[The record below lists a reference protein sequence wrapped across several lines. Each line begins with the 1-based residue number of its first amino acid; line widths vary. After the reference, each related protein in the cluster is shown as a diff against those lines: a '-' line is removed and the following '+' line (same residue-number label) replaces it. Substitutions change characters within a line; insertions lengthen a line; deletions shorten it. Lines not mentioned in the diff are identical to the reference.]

1 VRSARR
7 LALIAVAVL
16 AALVGAA
23 CAPRAIDATRLGLD
37 LGKGERI
44 DAAAVAAREAVDYS
58 VDGRAMRADLYRP
71 RARAAEGALVL
82 VAGADRV
89 GKDHPLF
96 VAFAAALANAGFVVL
111 VPDLENLRSLRIRR
125 GDEVLVADAIQ
136 WLGAREGRK
145 VAVAGV
151 SYALG
156 PALLAAI
163 DPRVNGRVSFVLGIG
178 GFYDLG
184 RVVAGF
190 RNPYGKWLFAAAN
203 TDVIDDPADRST
215 IAAIAARKL
224 ANLDADIT
232 DLVSQLR
239 ADGRPVYALL
249 TADDPSRA
257 DALVAALPLSLSGE
271 IAGLTLK
278 GRDLSGLQAPL
289 ILVHGADDPLIAPE
303 ESVALAA
310 AAGEKAE
317 LYLIDRMRHVE
328 LGGDLGDLL
337 RLWWVCWRVIGLR

>member
-1 VRSARR
+1 VRTRYA
-7 LALIAVAVL
+7 LLPVVALIV
-16 AALVGAA
+16 LVGVS

-37 LGKGERI
+37 LAKGGNI
-44 DAAAVAAREAVDYS
+44 DAPALASRELVSYEVQA
-58 VDGRAMRADLYRP
+58 RAMQADLYRP
-71 RARAAEGALVL
+71 LQREVRGAVVL

-96 VAFAAALANAGFVVL
+96 VAFASALANAGFTVL
-111 VPDLENLRSLRIRR
+111 VPDLANLRSLRIRR
-125 GDEVLVADAIQ
+125 GDEVLVIDAVE
-136 WLGAREGRK
+136 WLAAREGRK
-145 VAVAGV
+145 VALAGV
-151 SYALG
+151 SYAVG

-178 GFYDLG
+178 GFHDLG
-184 RVVAGF
+184 RVVAQF

-203 TDVIDDPADRST
+203 TDAIDDPVDRTT
-215 IAAIAARKL
+215 IAAIAARKM
-224 ANLDADIT
+224 ADLDADVA
-232 DLVSQLR
+232 DLFNQLR
-239 ADGRPVYALL
+239 AEGRAVYALL
-249 TADDPSRA
+249 DAGDDAAP
-257 DALVAALPLSLSGE
+257 DALVAALPRKLRDE

-303 ESVALAA
+303 ESAALAA
-310 AAGEKAE
+310 AAGENAE

-337 RLWWVCWRVIGLR
+337 RLWWVCWRVIGLRG